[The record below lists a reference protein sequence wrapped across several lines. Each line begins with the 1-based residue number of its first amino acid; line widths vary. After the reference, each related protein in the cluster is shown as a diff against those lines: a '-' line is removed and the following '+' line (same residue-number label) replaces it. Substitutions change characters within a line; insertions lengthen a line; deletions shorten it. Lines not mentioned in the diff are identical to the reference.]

1 MFDFALS
8 KMAVIGVVSLVVLGP
23 ERLPRVVRTSGA
35 LFGRAQRYI
44 HSVREEVT
52 REIELAEFRQ
62 AAQQAAASARLLES
76 SIRDGIGEIDASAKA
91 VMKLASSAPTSDPV
105 AENPRPQTTLPMA
118 RSNEVIDLIL
128 ARRRRWRGRQ
138 VTLPQWYKRASA
150 RRRKVTSD
158 AASVARA
165 ALQEVP
171 GLSPREAS
179 RLCDP
184 GAGEPA

>member
-8 KMAVIGVVSLVVLGP
+8 KMALIGVVSLVVLGP
-23 ERLPRVVRTSGA
+23 ERLPRVARTSGA

-62 AAQQAAASARLLES
+62 AAQQAASSVRLLQS
-76 SIRDGIGEIDASAKA
+76 SIRDEIGVIETSTKSVTPVSEA
-91 VMKLASSAPTSDPV
+91 VVDTSH
-105 AENPRPQTTLPMA
+105 PQTNE
-118 RSNEVIDLIL
+118 RSDEIINLIL

-138 VTLPQWYKRASA
+138 VTLPQWYKRASL

-158 AASVARA
+158 AARIARA
-165 ALQEVP
+165 ASQG
-171 GLSPREAS
+171 GLV
-179 RLCDP
+179 
-184 GAGEPA
+184 